1 MAGRPTARVLNSPKS
16 SHLPAFQS
24 HKINQV
30 DRVSAIL
37 LWALAVSLLLPIK
50 TIAQSVDTSPQ
61 NITNYSV
68 SVQQLKISSR
78 ARAHLERAQKA
89 FAEANMLQALKE
101 VERTLVSDPQCAQAF
116 ILRSLIKLSLKDVDG
131 AATDSGQA
139 TTLDPNDGHAF
150 LVLATA
156 YNSHGET
163 DAAITAARQAL
174 RLAPDLWQ
182 AHLEVAKALYQQRQF
197 EPALHELER
206 LQVNFAD
213 VHLVRGDVFMML
225 GRRKEGSYEFRLFL
239 LQAPSDPRVA
249 QVRQIVADSERTLA
263 NRNQVSQ

>member
-89 FAEANMLQALKE
+89 FAEANMLQALEE
-101 VERTLVSDPQCAQAF
+101 VERTLASDPQCAQAF

-139 TTLDPNDGHAF
+139 TTLDPNG
-150 LVLATA
+150 V
-156 YNSHGET
+156 
-163 DAAITAARQAL
+163 
-174 RLAPDLWQ
+174 
-182 AHLEVAKALYQQRQF
+182 KALA
-197 EPALHELER
+197 ALPSLDELR
-206 LQVNFAD
+206 ARIIGLI
-213 VHLVRGDVFMML
+213 
-225 GRRKEGSYEFRLFL
+225 
-239 LQAPSDPRVA
+239 QAPATKIA
-249 QVRQIVADSERTLA
+249 QVVNAPAAKLA
-263 NRNQVSQ
+263 RVVQAYAAKSGEGAAA